1 MHTTYLHN
9 LKCINCCCL
18 IWWTVLHSKMMGTNN
33 FETLCNFVLQL
44 LAKGRMFCKSRL
56 LAPMFFHAMPVLCA
70 WIVSCKLKKIF
81 CWCVYCIFLIL
92 DLMCECVKLHDYL
105 RLNSSS
111 CLVATY
117 MHYTPVPY
125 VVAVGNYG
133 LCMRWWVSCMQ
144 QLRTCCA
151 LRTGYSAPALLRGQ
165 RQSLNYAHLPANVSS
180 TLMHRL

>member
-1 MHTTYLHN
+1 MNSQLQVEKDILLMRLSY
-9 LKCINCCCL
+9 IL
-18 IWWTVLHSKMMGTNN
+18 I
-33 FETLCNFVLQL
+33 
-44 LAKGRMFCKSRL
+44 
-56 LAPMFFHAMPVLCA
+56 P
-70 WIVSCKLKKIF
+70 
-81 CWCVYCIFLIL
+81 

-117 MHYTPVPY
+117 MHYTPVYY

-151 LRTGYSAPALLRGQ
+151 LRTGYSAPALL
-165 RQSLNYAHLPANVSS
+165 
-180 TLMHRL
+180 